1 MGADSW
7 VTGRARCTLLSG
19 PWGMLWIA
27 AATKGDPIVMTDVP
41 AILIAEDDPNDV
53 ELTIEALDRR
63 HLANRVIVTHDG
75 VEAMEYLRREGAFSA
90 REPGDPAVLLL
101 DIKMPRMD
109 GLEVLR
115 EIRADPALK
124 RLPVVI
130 LTSSR
135 EEQDLITSYDLGAN
149 AYVVKPVELAGF
161 IEAVKE
167 LGVFWA
173 LINERPPNGVK

>member
-1 MGADSW
+1 M
-7 VTGRARCTLLSG
+7 
-19 PWGMLWIA
+19 
-27 AATKGDPIVMTDVP
+27 MTDVP
-41 AILIAEDDPNDV
+41 AILIAEDNPNDV
-53 ELTIEALDRR
+53 ELTLEALSQH
-63 HLANRVIVTHDG
+63 HLANRVTVAHDG
-75 VEAMEYLRREGAFSA
+75 VEAMEYLRREGAFSD
-90 REPGDPAVLLL
+90 REPGDPAVVLL
-101 DIKMPRMD
+101 DIKMPRKD

-115 EIRADPALK
+115 EIRGDPALK

-135 EEQDLITSYDLGAN
+135 EEQDLITSYDLGVN
-149 AYVVKPVELAGF
+149 AYVVKPVDFPSF